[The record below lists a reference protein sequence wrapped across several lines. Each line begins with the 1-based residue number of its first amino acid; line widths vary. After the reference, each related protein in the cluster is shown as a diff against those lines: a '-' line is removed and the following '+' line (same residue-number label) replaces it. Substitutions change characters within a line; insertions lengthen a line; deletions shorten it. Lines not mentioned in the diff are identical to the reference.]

1 MNIPSDWTSF
11 SVDDIRK
18 TREANSLRHIKKTP
32 AETVAETKAGAAELL
47 EIIKNRKTRKK
58 VVILSNEHSK
68 TE

>member
-1 MNIPSDWTSF
+1 MNLPSDWTSF

-18 TREANSLRHIKKTP
+18 TRDANSLRHIKTTP
-32 AETVAETKAGAAELL
+32 TEIVAETKAGAAELL
-47 EIIKNRKTRKK
+47 EIIKNWKTRKK